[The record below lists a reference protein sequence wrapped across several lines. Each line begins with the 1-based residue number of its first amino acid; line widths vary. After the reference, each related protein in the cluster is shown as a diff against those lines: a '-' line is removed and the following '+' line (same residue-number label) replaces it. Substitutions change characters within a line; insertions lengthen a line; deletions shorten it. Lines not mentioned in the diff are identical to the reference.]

1 MKRLLNTLYV
11 TTPDAYLSKDGTNV
25 VISSQQKIL
34 FRMPIQNIQS
44 IITFGY
50 QGASPGLMRLCS
62 ENGVALSFS
71 RLPDGLWRECRV
83 RRRAIYFFADRS
95 FRMPVTRIIAVVWL
109 HLLFSRRY
117 TMRE

>member
-62 ENGVALSFS
+62 ENGVALSFFTTAGRFVAS
-71 RLPDGLWRECRV
+71 AG

>member
-50 QGASPGLMRLCS
+50 QGGKPGTYAF
-62 ENGVALSFS
+62 VF
-71 RLPDGLWRECRV
+71 
-83 RRRAIYFFADRS
+83 
-95 FRMPVTRIIAVVWL
+95 
-109 HLLFSRRY
+109 
-117 TMRE
+117 